1 MPHFLKP
8 PLASTRDPHKF
19 EKTHMEKLILAG
31 PILRRLTPQ
40 QVVIWSVST
49 RPLHGQIAFYK
60 EKNTAPFFQQT
71 LDEPIQTCLQ
81 IGERAFVTLLNIV
94 PPQPLPVGV
103 LLEYDLLLETEKGSH
118 NLASLLPSLLY
129 AGETRP
135 SFVIK
140 TQLDHVLHGSC
151 RKVHHEGKDALP
163 HLDDVLESDWANPA
177 ARPALLIMTGD
188 QIYAD
193 DVAGPMLWAIHQAI
207 EQLGLYPESFE
218 GAVVKDY
225 AGLLKSD
232 LCYYKREDILP
243 HDYASRG
250 VGEVFFG
257 GTRKPIFTS
266 VESHNHLITL
276 SEVLAMYCL
285 VWSPVLWETIALQ
298 PSPVR
303 AEHQE
308 LYGQELQ
315 SIEAFIAGLSQVQR
329 LMAHLPIYMI
339 FDDHDVTDDW
349 NLTRGWEETAYG
361 HPLARRIIGNAL
373 IGYWL
378 CQGWGNAPESFNAEF
393 MAGVFQ
399 YFQAAPAPP
408 HRTAQQDAL
417 IDQLLRFNH
426 WHYTLPTSPKMIVLD
441 TRTQRW
447 RSEESLSQPSGLMD
461 WEALSELQ
469 QELMGEK
476 AVVLVSPAPVFGVKF
491 IEAVQR
497 IFTFFGHALMVDAEN
512 WMAHPGSAS
521 VILNIFKHPQ
531 TPQNFVIL
539 SGDVHYSLVYDVKI
553 RFHKNSP
560 NIWQITCS
568 GFKNEFPHGLLHWLE
583 RLNRWIY
590 HVRSPLNWLTKRRS
604 MAIRARLPEG
614 LAPQELVC
622 ASGVGWVE
630 LDAQGAP
637 KKIRLLSAEG
647 REYQFLSKREEL
659 LAE

>member
-1 MPHFLKP
+1 M
-8 PLASTRDPHKF
+8 D
-19 EKTHMEKLILAG
+19 KLILAG
-31 PILRRLTPQ
+31 PILRRVTPQ
-40 QVVIWSVST
+40 QLVFWWVSS
-49 RPLHGQIAFYK
+49 RPLRGDIAFYEGK
-60 EKNTAPFFQQT
+60 TARLLFQNP
-71 LDEPIQTCLQ
+71 LDEPAQTCIQ
-81 IGERAFVTLLNIV
+81 IGERAFVSLLNVV
-94 PPQPLPVGV
+94 PPKPLPVGV
-103 LLEYDLLLETEKGSH
+103 LLEYDLLLKTEDGAN

-129 AGETRP
+129 PGETRP

-151 RKVHHEGKDALP
+151 RKAHHPGKDALRR
-163 HLDDVLESDWANPA
+163 LDEELETAWEDPK
-177 ARPALLIMTGD
+177 ARPALLMMTGD

-207 EQLGLYPESFE
+207 EKMGLYAESFE
-218 GAVVKDY
+218 GAMVEDY
-225 AGLLKSD
+225 QALLKSD
-232 LCYYKREDILP
+232 LCYYKRDAILP
-243 HDYASRG
+243 QDDASQG
-250 VGEVFFG
+250 VGKVFFG
-257 GTRKPIFTS
+257 GKQKPIFTS
-266 VESHNHLITL
+266 VASHNHLITL

-285 VWSPVLWETIALQ
+285 VWSPVLWETIDLQ
-298 PSPVR
+298 SSPVP
-303 AEHQE
+303 AEHQALYEEE
-308 LYGQELQ
+308 LPC
-315 SIEAFIAGLSQVQR
+315 IEAFMADLPKVQR
-329 LMAHLPIYMI
+329 LLAHLPIYMI

-393 MAGVFQ
+393 LERIFQ
-399 YFQAAPAPP
+399 YFQAAHAPEQ
-408 HRTAQQDAL
+408 RTQSQDRL
-417 IDQLLRFNH
+417 IDHLLHFNH

-461 WEALSELQ
+461 WESLSDLQ
-469 QELMGEK
+469 QELMDEK

-491 IEAVQR
+491 IETIQR
-497 IFTFFGHALMVDAEN
+497 IFSFFRQALLVDAEN

-521 VILNIFKHPQ
+521 VILNIFKHPK

-568 GFKNEFPHGLLHWLE
+568 GFKNEFPQGLLCWLD

-590 HVRSPLNWLTKRRS
+590 HVRSPLNWFTKRRA
-604 MAIRARLPEG
+604 MAIHPRTPAG
-614 LAPQELVC
+614 LAPQELLN

-647 REYQFLSKREEL
+647 KDYQFLSKRQEFLEE
-659 LAE
+659 